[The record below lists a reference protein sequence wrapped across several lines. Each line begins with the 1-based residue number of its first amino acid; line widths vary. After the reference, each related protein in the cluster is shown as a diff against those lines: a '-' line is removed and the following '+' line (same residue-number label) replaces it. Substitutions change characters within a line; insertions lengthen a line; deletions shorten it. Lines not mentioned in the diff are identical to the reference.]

1 MTDGKGDVAK
11 ELAAA
16 VGRIPSGLFI
26 VTARQGADETGFLA
40 SWVQQ
45 CSFVPFQVSFAVK
58 VGRAVAGWLTPGA
71 PFVVNN
77 LEEDQT
83 ELIAHFG
90 KGFAL
95 SEPAF
100 TGLELDNSTAGAP
113 VLADALAFLDCRVS
127 GRCHAGDH
135 ELFIGE
141 VVGGR
146 VLNEGRPMVHV
157 RKNGSHY

>member
-1 MTDGKGDVAK
+1 MSDGK

-26 VTARQGADETGFLA
+26 VTARQGDAETGFLA

-45 CSFVPFQVSFAVK
+45 CSFEPFQVSVALK
-58 VGRAVAGWLTPGA
+58 AGRAVGDWLAPGA
-71 PFVVNN
+71 PFVVNI

-83 ELIAHFG
+83 DFLVHFG
-90 KGFAL
+90 KGFAPG
-95 SEPAF
+95 EPAF
-100 TGLELDNSTAGAP
+100 ADLEVDRSSAGAP
-113 VLADALAFLDCRVS
+113 VLSETLAYLDCRVA
-127 GRCHAGDH
+127 GRFAAGDH
-135 ELFIGE
+135 ELILGR

-146 VLNEGRPMVHV
+146 VLAEGRPMVHV